1 MTTPASTTEAD
12 AGFWR
17 QTAALLRDAVTMVR
31 GSGLRMLWFI
41 VLSQLIIVLIASPVL
56 RWVFQQVLRSAGMT
70 GLDLGT
76 LRPDQL
82 GIGTLVLL
90 IVICVLALW
99 AVSLQFSAIVLLLDD
114 ENHEPPSDSRPARRL
129 TTALV
134 RVWRKLLRP
143 SSVPLIAYLF
153 LFLPLSGFGFAS
165 LLTSKITIPFFISN
179 ELVKSGSG
187 TMILMVL
194 VGGILFVNARLALTM
209 PIFALT
215 GATGGQAV
223 RASWRLTRRGPGV
236 RLVLAVAVLML
247 GAALALT
254 ALTALALVPTMVSD
268 HYWPD
273 ASTVVAAMSLGIAQ
287 VIGALLSGIV
297 VACIAGVMI
306 AALRRRDG
314 DVAGIADL
322 PQVGASI
329 RTARPERRDGA
340 GRTAVFAVVALVGA
354 LLLGLGNI
362 RVVEHVA
369 SGGDVLVLSHRGFA
383 DGGVENTI
391 SGLEAADAVGVDLV
405 EMDVMQTKDGGFVVM
420 HDVELSRLAGEALQV
435 KDLTLDELTGI
446 TVRNHLGF
454 EDRIPSLAEYVT
466 RAAELDLPLLIE
478 IKLSGAETDDH
489 VDLLV
494 AELERLDA
502 LEHHIYHSLDA
513 PSVARL
519 KQLRPDLTVGY
530 TMAFA
535 AEQAPRTPADFI
547 VVEQWTATEQMQRS
561 ATQAGLGFMVWTVN
575 DTPGIREH
583 LRRGTDGIISDRPD
597 VIRAEQASIVEQR
610 GLTATLADALQR
622 LVAFL

>member
-31 GSGLRMLWFI
+31 GAGLRMLWFI

-56 RWVFQQVLRSAGMT
+56 RWGFQQVLRSAGMT

-76 LRPDQL
+76 LRPEQL

-114 ENHEPPSDSRPARRL
+114 ENHEPDSDSRPARRL

-153 LFLPLSGFGFAS
+153 FFLPLSGFGFAS

-187 TMILMVL
+187 TMILVVL

-247 GAALALT
+247 GAAQALT

-268 HYWPD
+268 HYWSD
-273 ASTVVAAMSLGIAQ
+273 ASTVVAAMSLGVAQ

-314 DVAGIADL
+314 DVACIADL
-322 PQVGASI
+322 PVGASI
-329 RTARPERRDGA
+329 RTARRERRDGA
-340 GRTAVFAVVALVGA
+340 GRRTAVFAAVALVGA
-354 LLLGLGNI
+354 VLLGLGNI
-362 RVVEHVA
+362 RVVEQVA

-420 HDVELSRLAGEALQV
+420 HDVELSRLAGEALHV

-454 EDRIPSLAEYVT
+454 EDRIPSLAEYVM
-466 RAAELDLPLLIE
+466 RAAELDLPLLLE

-494 AELERLDA
+494 DELERLDA

-519 KQLRPDLTVGY
+519 KQLRPELTVGY

-535 AEQAPRTPADFI
+535 AEQAPQTPADFI
-547 VVEQWTATEQMQRS
+547 VVEQWTATEQMQQS

-575 DTPGIREH
+575 DTPGIREN
-583 LRRGTDGIISDRPD
+583 LRRGADGIISDRPD

-622 LVAFL
+622 FVAFL